1 MNAGA
6 YGREM
11 KDIVVYTRYMEHDGK
26 IKKIN
31 LSEHKFS
38 YRNSIFSEK
47 NDVIILETVIEAK
60 YGNKEEIKSKMEEN

>member
-26 IKKIN
+26 IK
-31 LSEHKFS
+31 
-38 YRNSIFSEK
+38 
-47 NDVIILETVIEAK
+47 IIKCV
-60 YGNKEEIKSKMEEN
+60 

>member
-31 LSEHKFS
+31 LIWF
-38 YRNSIFSEK
+38 
-47 NDVIILETVIEAK
+47 IELQ
-60 YGNKEEIKSKMEEN
+60 